1 MRIEKKEDELQEIKI
16 GVDSRIA
23 KISGL
28 EISYIFET
36 RTIFYWREKNENN
49 PAQRSM
55 FLKGNFKILFPQEYK
70 GRKSNLGHRSWPE
83 NTEALP

>member
-1 MRIEKKEDELQEIKI
+1 MRIEKKEHELQEIKF

-28 EISYIFET
+28 KLSYIFET
-36 RTIFYWREKNENN
+36 RRIFYWREKNENN
-49 PAQRSM
+49 PAHRSM
-55 FLKGNFKILFPQEYK
+55 FLKGNFKTLSPQEYK
-70 GRKSNLGHRSWPE
+70 GRKSNCGHRSWPE